1 MTTAKRLL
9 DVTQESIGRVT
20 VDMFL
25 KAARTAKAMSQ
36 IEMARYLGITRGTLC
51 DIEKGRQ
58 LVSPTL
64 AAKIAKKAGLSTTL
78 AVKAC
83 LQDQLDKAK
92 IKLIVDLKAS

>member
-20 VDMFL
+20 FDMFL